1 MATTGFRIEYG
12 MTGRGTKEGLMSGE
26 GMREGDF
33 MPTLLPWLL
42 DSVSQYG
49 MTGRGTKEGLM
60 SGEGMR
66 EGDSMPTLLPWL
78 LDSVSSTE

>member
-1 MATTGFRIEYG
+1 
-12 MTGRGTKEGLMSGE
+12 MSGE

-42 DSVSQYG
+42 DSGSQYG
-49 MTGRGTKEGLM
+49 MTGRGTKERLI

-66 EGDSMPTLLPWL
+66 EG
-78 LDSVSSTE
+78 